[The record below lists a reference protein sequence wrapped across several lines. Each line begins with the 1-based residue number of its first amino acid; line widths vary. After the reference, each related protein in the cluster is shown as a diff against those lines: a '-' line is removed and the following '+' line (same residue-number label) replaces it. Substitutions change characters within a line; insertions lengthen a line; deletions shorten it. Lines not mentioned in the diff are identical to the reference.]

1 MKRTFESAI
10 VVECPFSVAQESVSS
25 YMQRFAAG
33 DDDLA
38 MVHLPLRTFGLP
50 LPGSIR
56 HRVLIHFEDSVD
68 DHERNRSRRGLTF
81 HWDAG
86 NPLLPDLHGDLSFRI
101 APEGRTEVV
110 MTGEYTPPLGAAG
123 LVLDKVLGKRIAL
136 ATGQALLERIAS
148 DMEWQERDFRTEHAA
163 G

>member
-1 MKRTFESAI
+1 MREFESAI
-10 VVECPFSVAQESVSS
+10 VVDCPFSVAQEYVIS

-38 MVHLPLRTFGLP
+38 MVHLSLRTFGLP

-56 HRVLIHFEDSVD
+56 HRVRIHFEDSVD

-86 NPLLPDLHGDLSFRI
+86 NPLLPDLHGNLSLLI
-101 APEGRTEVV
+101 APDTRT
-110 MTGEYTPPLGAAG
+110 
-123 LVLDKVLGKRIAL
+123 
-136 ATGQALLERIAS
+136 
-148 DMEWQERDFRTEHAA
+148 
-163 G
+163 